1 MPGIRSCPVALSIK
15 SDVKETSPVER
26 ELTVAVAGDAV
37 AKELDKAY
45 RKLAQ
50 KVRLKGYRPGKV
62 PRYVL
67 EQYYKAD
74 TEQGVLEKILNDSF
88 RQAIADNALQPVAD
102 PAIKAAG
109 ELLPGVDYTYTAT
122 VEIKPEIE
130 IKAYKGLKLEKT
142 IYTVKDDAIDA
153 QIQAMRERQV
163 EVTPVEDR
171 DTVQQGDLVEANF
184 SGAIDGEAVRGLG
197 GVSYVIEVGGGRFY
211 PEAEQALVG
220 KKLGEQFDVD
230 VAIPDDHRVEAARG
244 KTATLSIKPSE
255 IKVKVLPALDDDF
268 AQDISDDYKTVD
280 DLKAGIKKDL
290 EDQAERR
297 SKQELHNKAIDALI
311 EANPFEVPKS
321 LVERQAQQMAAESL
335 QQVPQQLAE
344 RLWASQGEK
353 LTEEARPRALRSV
366 RGGLLIEKL
375 IEVEGIEVSDEE
387 MEQKFSEIA
396 VSVGQSKKQVKQLYQ
411 RQNAVGDLE
420 HQLASEKL
428 LARVVEAAD
437 ITEKEAAMAGEDTDG

>member
-1 MPGIRSCPVALSIK
+1 VALSIK

-74 TEQGVLEKILNDSF
+74 TEQSVLEKILNDSF
-88 RQAIADNALQPVAD
+88 RQAIADNDLSPVAD
-102 PAIKAAG
+102 PAIKNAG
-109 ELLPGVDYTYTAT
+109 ELLAGVDYTYTAT

-130 IKAYKGLKLEKT
+130 VKSYKGLKLEKL
-142 IYTVKDDAIDA
+142 IYKVTDDAIDA

-197 GVSYVIEVGGGRFY
+197 GVSYVIEVGAGRFY

-230 VAIPDDHRVEAARG
+230 VQIPDDHRVEAARG
-244 KTATLSIKPSE
+244 QTATLSIKPSE
-255 IKVKVLPALDDDF
+255 IKVKVLPELDDDF
-268 AQDISDDYKTVD
+268 AQDVSDDYKTVD
-280 DLKAGIKKDL
+280 DLKAGIRKDL
-290 EDQAERR
+290 EAQAESR
-297 SKQELHNKAIDALI
+297 SKSELNNKAIDALI

-375 IEVEGIEVSDEE
+375 IEVEGIEVSDDE
-387 MEQKFSEIA
+387 MDQKYSEIA

-411 RQNAVGDLE
+411 RQNAVSDLE

-428 LARVVEAAD
+428 LNRVVEEAE
-437 ITEKEAAMAGEDTDG
+437 IIEKEAEMSGEDGDD

>member
-1 MPGIRSCPVALSIK
+1 MALSIK